1 LTILQSIL
9 KPFSIATLLSFG
21 HDHVSDSKFPF
32 SMESPMVEELVSLVG
47 GIGVDDQDQDA
58 STERSGGETSP

>member
-1 LTILQSIL
+1 
-9 KPFSIATLLSFG
+9 
-21 HDHVSDSKFPF
+21 
-32 SMESPMVEELVSLVG
+32 MVEELVSLVG